1 MSIMKKI
8 LKMIQMLKISTGFK
22 CSAIAEHLKPVDI
35 FNIWIIFRI
44 FFIILIIFIVI
55 FITIILIINSIIF
68 DTLMVLKFLFML
80 FRTFLGST
88 DPLTTGT
95 NTSIALYYSLS
106 PIFVLPLI

>member
-1 MSIMKKI
+1 MKCLI
-8 LKMIQMLKISTGFK
+8 FAWTTCLFFT
-22 CSAIAEHLKPVDI
+22 IAEHLKPVDI
-35 FNIWIIFRI
+35 FNIWI
-44 FFIILIIFIVI
+44 FFIILIIFIII